1 MFTTTFTYVP
11 LNYKPVQ
18 PIIVCIKRFSRIR
31 CLSFTRNIS
40 IRYLVHFS
48 IMLLFPPQK
57 MLFYTYLCYF
67 SYCGSLTY
75 TYTVSHVLVQ
85 CYNSSLLLYIIYYQA
100 TYSLTC
106 YILATANCNNV
117 RLSCYFVCRFVI
129 VSICKLKWSVTVITS
144 SVSVK

>member
-31 CLSFTRNIS
+31 CLSFNRNIS

-48 IMLLFPPQK
+48 IMLLFPSQK

-75 TYTVSHVLVQ
+75 TYTVSHVLIQ
-85 CYNSSLLLYIIYYQA
+85 CYNSSYSCILYIIRRHTLLLAIYQLLPNA
-100 TYSLTC
+100 IVYVCHVTSCAGL
-106 YILATANCNNV
+106 LLSRFAN
-117 RLSCYFVCRFVI
+117 
-129 VSICKLKWSVTVITS
+129 
-144 SVSVK
+144 